1 MLKKNYHLRKIKRSR
16 ILEKRDLKAGLRL
29 DRNEKVDNW
38 DKKKIINLIKKQP
51 DSFFS
56 TYPNITNLYKKIA
69 SHAKVKESQILVTNG
84 IDGSIRHLLEHL
96 TEPSNSIAVLSP
108 TYAMYKVYA
117 RIFKLKIHE
126 INYND
131 DLSINYDHLFD
142 LLKKKITVLFIP
154 NPNQPIDTIIYKKK
168 LVEII
173 ELAEKYKTF
182 VVVDEAYY
190 LFGMYS
196 SIPFVNKY
204 RNVFVM
210 RTFSKG
216 FGMPSIR
223 VGYTIGNKENM
234 NIISKSR
241 IAHEQGSLNILLA
254 EYILDNFKDVKK
266 NVKKIIISR
275 EYTKN
280 ELQKIG
286 IDSFGNFGNY
296 LFIKLRSPEDV
307 NKLKKYL
314 FRKKIYIKSP
324 FPKPWSQYILIT
336 IGPKLYMNTFIKSL
350 KTYLKIK

>member
-1 MLKKNYHLRKIKRSR
+1 MLKKNLHLRKLTRSR
-16 ILEKRDLKAGLRL
+16 ILEKRDLKNGIRL

-38 DKKKIINLIKKQP
+38 DKQEIINLIKKQP

-56 TYPNITNLYKKIA
+56 TYPNITRLYKKI
-69 SHAKVKESQILVTNG
+69 SKNIDVDENQILITSG

-96 TEPSNSIAVLSP
+96 TLPNDSIAVLSP

-117 RIFKLKIHE
+117 TIYKLKFYE
-126 INYND
+126 INYNN
-131 DLSINYDHLFD
+131 DLTINFEYIFK
-142 LLKKKITVLFIP
+142 LLKKRIKVLFIP
-154 NPNQPIDTIIYKKK
+154 NPNQPIDTKINKNK
-168 LVEII
+168 LLEII
-173 ELAEKYKTF
+173 KLAEKYKTF
-182 VVVDEAYY
+182 VVIDEAYY

-196 SIPFVNKY
+196 SIPFVNKFS
-204 RNVFVM
+204 NVFVM

-223 VGYTIGNKENM
+223 VGYTVGNKENM

-254 EYILDNFKDVKK
+254 EYILDNFNDVKK

-275 EYTKN
+275 DYTKN

-286 IDSFGNFGNY
+286 IVSFGNFGNY
-296 LFIKLRSPEDV
+296 LFIKLRSEEDV
-307 NKLKKYL
+307 NNLKKYL
-314 FRKKIYIKSP
+314 FRKKIYIKAP

-336 IGPKLYMNTFIKSL
+336 IGPKSYMKTFIKFL
-350 KTYLKIK
+350 KTYFKIK